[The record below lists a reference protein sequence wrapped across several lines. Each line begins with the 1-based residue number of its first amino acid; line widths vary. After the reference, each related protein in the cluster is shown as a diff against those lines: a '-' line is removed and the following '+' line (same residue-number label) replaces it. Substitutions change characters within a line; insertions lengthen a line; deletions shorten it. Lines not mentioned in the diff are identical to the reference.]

1 MSIIDHVNKSVNL
14 ETGEVTKTGVAA
26 RAERITQ
33 LMKEGK
39 SLEQALEL
47 TAHMESKVVGN
58 RIEYI
63 KGLQTLSAVRKA
75 RHSAQAKLSKARQA
89 GNKQSIARYEA
100 EVQAANARYNELM
113 AKINKS
119 DDPIKAAIEMGERP
133 SQLTQQMVVA
143 IESELKTQLE
153 QVKKGRKWTNQNLKD
168 RINAQPTTTPQCITE
183 RLRKISDEVRDL
195 YEARLKG
202 GDKRVETINRR
213 MNLVL
218 QLKKEAE
225 SKK

>member
-153 QVKKGRKWTNQNLKD
+153 QVKKVRKWTNQNLKD